1 VINSMWFAQFV
12 ALTSVSA
19 LLLQAV
25 QCREK
30 EEAFQSLQQSVR
42 ERAGKTVRWEKDE
55 AARDATLQQVRTLL
69 GRPLTVNTVVEI
81 ALLNNRDLQATFE
94 QRDFPLPT

>member
-1 VINSMWFAQFV
+1 MWFAQFV

-55 AARDATLQQVRTLL
+55 AARDATLQQVRTLRAVAQL
-69 GRPLTVNTVVEI
+69 KRIWEHHQI
-81 ALLNNRDLQATFE
+81 AFRSKWMAFSGARTQEEGLAVL
-94 QRDFPLPT
+94 